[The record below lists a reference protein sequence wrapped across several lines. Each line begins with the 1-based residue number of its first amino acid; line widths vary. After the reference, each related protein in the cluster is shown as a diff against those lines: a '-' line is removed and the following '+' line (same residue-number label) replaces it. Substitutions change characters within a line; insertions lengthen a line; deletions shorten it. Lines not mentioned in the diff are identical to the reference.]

1 MDERRDTCRVKHSS
15 ASITLNLAYTPSVSN
30 GSEIARDI
38 VSEAGWED
46 GGGTDGWRDG
56 GMEGGV

>member
-1 MDERRDTCRVKHSS
+1 MSCEDTLPLALPHDT
-15 ASITLNLAYTPSVSN
+15 SITLNLAYTPSVSN